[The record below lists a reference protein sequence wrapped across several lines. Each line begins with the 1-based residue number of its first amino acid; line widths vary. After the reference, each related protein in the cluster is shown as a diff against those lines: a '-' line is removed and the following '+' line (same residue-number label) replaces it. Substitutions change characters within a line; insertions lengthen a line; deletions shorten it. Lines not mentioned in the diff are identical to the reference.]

1 MGVSLFLLLED
12 NDVILLDNIVVLVRH
27 EGRTTIT
34 KRDNSARESA
44 FTPATL
50 DRRSS
55 RLISR
60 QNRKYKVKIG
70 TAADP
75 TRRT

>member
-1 MGVSLFLLLED
+1 MFLLLED
-12 NDVILLDNIVVLVRH
+12 NEVILLDNIVVLVRH
-27 EGRTTIT
+27 EGRTTIIS
-34 KRDNSARESA
+34 RDNSARESA

-60 QNRKYKVKIG
+60 QNRNG
-70 TAADP
+70 GRLNPPGLEDMDGG
-75 TRRT
+75 

>member
-1 MGVSLFLLLED
+1 MFLLLED
-12 NDVILLDNIVVLVRH
+12 NDVILLDNIIALVRC

-34 KRDNSARESA
+34 YRDNVARESA

-60 QNRKYKVKIG
+60 QNRKYKVKTG
-70 TAADP
+70 TAAD
-75 TRRT
+75 